1 MGCEHRCAFCYVRF
15 YERRADRPANDLYG
29 DRIRVKTNVA
39 AVLREEL
46 ARASWQRELVAV
58 GGSTDPYQ
66 PAEAHYH
73 LTRSCVRELGRGRTP
88 FQIITRAPLIA
99 RDLDV
104 LQEASRRAEVTVS
117 FSIPTLDERIWRQT
131 EPRTPHP
138 RQRLRALRKLI
149 DGGVRAGVGIAPILP
164 GLSDDPKRLEEVV
177 RAAREAGAAFVWAE
191 VLHLREGTR
200 EHFFRLLERE
210 WPELLARYEN
220 LYATRAYLRDPQ
232 KRPALALVTS
242 LRQRLGIADR
252 RPSPLRPPPEPEQLP
267 LIS

>member
-1 MGCEHRCAFCYVRF
+1 
-15 YERRADRPANDLYG
+15 
-29 DRIRVKTNVA
+29 VA
-39 AVLREEL
+39 VVLRDEL
-46 ARASWQRELVAV
+46 ARPSWKRELVAV
-58 GGSTDPYQ
+58 GGATDPYQ
-66 PAEAHYH
+66 PAEARYR
-73 LTRSCVRELGRGRTP
+73 LTRACIRELGRGRTP
-88 FQIITRAPLIA
+88 FQIITRAPLIG
-99 RDLDV
+99 RDLDA
-104 LQEASRRAEVTVS
+104 LQEASRRADVTVS
-117 FSIPTLDERIWRQT
+117 FSIPTLDEAIWRRT

-138 RQRLRALRKLI
+138 RQRLRALRRLV

-164 GLSDDPKRLEEVV
+164 GLSDDPTLLETVV

-220 LYATRAYLRDPQ
+220 LYAARAYLRDGE

-242 LRQRLGIADR
+242 LRERLGIADR
-252 RPSPLRPPPEPEQLP
+252 RPTPLRPPPEPEQLT